1 MKKYSPIK
9 VFLLRGMSFAGFG
22 PIICGMVFLILSFT
36 LEGFTLTGTQV
47 FVAILSTYLL
57 AFVHAGASVFH
68 QVESWS
74 LAKSLLCHLGTLYF
88 SYILCYIVNS
98 WIPFEPIAL
107 LIFTGSFVAGYLVIW
122 LIVYLCIKVAA
133 RRLNQKLH

>member
-1 MKKYSPIK
+1 MKFSPVK
-9 VFLLRGMSFAGFG
+9 EFFRRGMSFGGFG

-107 LIFTGSFVAGYLVIW
+107 LIFTGSFVVGYLVIW
-122 LIVYLCIKVAA
+122 LIIYLCIKVAA